1 MDQKKTGGFIAAK
14 RKEKS
19 LTQQQLA
26 DTLGISNKTV
36 SKWECGNGMPEV
48 SLMLPLCGALDIS
61 VNELLSGQELDEAYV
76 ERAEENFV
84 TLIREKE
91 QAKGRGRKGLLWQVA
106 SLPLAMAIW
115 LVLFADS
122 SVHQLGQRPTPLT
135 LCYLIVAFAAIYAV
149 VSVCGWGVLKREP
162 ALLLAAL
169 SFASLACLVICLA
182 YQTFWLM
189 LPAAAGLVLCLALS
203 VRSLC
208 KGRAGPKSEDEAGN
222 EC

>member
-1 MDQKKTGGFIAAK
+1 MNQEKTGRFIAAK

-36 SKWECGNGMPEV
+36 SKWECGNGLPEV
-48 SLMLPLCGALDIS
+48 SLMLPLCSALDIS
-61 VNELLSGQELDEAYV
+61 VNELLSGQELGNAYV
-76 ERAEENFV
+76 EHAEENFV

-91 QAKGRGRKGLLWQVA
+91 QAKGIGRKGLLWQVA
-106 SLPLAMAIW
+106 SLLLTIAIW

-122 SVHQLGQRPTPLT
+122 SVYQLGQWPTPLT

-149 VSVCGWGVLKREP
+149 VSVCGWGVLKNNP
-162 ALLLAAL
+162 ALLFAAL
-169 SFASLACLVICLA
+169 SSASLACLVICLV
-182 YQTFWLM
+182 YQTFWLI

-208 KGRAGPKSEDEAGN
+208 KGRSVPKSEHETGS
-222 EC
+222 